1 MLSSVGRPKQHDN
14 GTAAALLAAAELT
27 VQQHG
32 LDALS
37 VRGVAAEVGT
47 TTRAVYSLFGSKD
60 GLVVA
65 LGARSFDIL
74 RAGLESLPA
83 TDDPASDL
91 IEAGLTFRRFALEHP
106 SLFAIGVQRRLPSPE
121 LSAQFSAAARRALVE
136 LERRIARLF
145 EADLLGGRS
154 VDAAALQFHAL
165 CEGLAAVELRSACPP
180 AVADRMW
187 RQGLSALVAGFATT
201 VATTAHG

>member
-1 MLSSVGRPKQHDN
+1 MLSNMGRPKQHDDS
-14 GTAAALLAAAELT
+14 TAAALLLAAERT

-37 VRGVAAEVGT
+37 VRGVAVDVGT

-74 RAGLESLPA
+74 RSAVEALPI
-83 TDDPASDL
+83 TDDPRSDL
-91 IEAGLTFRRFALEHP
+91 VDAGLTFRTFALDHP
-106 SLFAIGVQRRLPSPE
+106 SLFAIGVQRSVPDPGLW
-121 LSAQFSAAARRALVE
+121 AQFSAAASRALVE
-136 LERRIARLF
+136 LERRIAPLA

-154 VDAAALQFHAL
+154 VDAAVFQFHAL
-165 CEGLAAVELRSACPP
+165 CEGLAAVELRGAYPP
-180 AVADRMW
+180 RVGEQMW
-187 RQGLSALVAGFATT
+187 REGLEALVAGFAIPSPR
-201 VATTAHG
+201 